1 MSATALLQ
9 KAAQMGA
16 ASSNASLLRGFG
28 LSTSSSSVQSGTGN
42 ATQWNGHVIKTES
55 TDGLGLGLPSDM
67 MMGQSSPFGSQPMTL
82 GSQPMTRDLL
92 GLGIGGGNGGGGG
105 NSGNPTGGLSALLN
119 SFAGGGFDVASYGG
133 GDHSSPNDTWDGAA
147 KDKNPI

>member
-28 LSTSSSSVQSGTGN
+28 LSTSSSSVQDGTGN

-67 MMGQSSPFGSQPMTL
+67 MMGQSSPFGSQPMT
-82 GSQPMTRDLL
+82 RDLL
-92 GLGIGGGNGGGGG
+92 GLGIGGGNGG

-133 GDHSSPNDTWDGAA
+133 GDHSSPNDTWDGAP
-147 KDKNPI
+147 KDKNPMS